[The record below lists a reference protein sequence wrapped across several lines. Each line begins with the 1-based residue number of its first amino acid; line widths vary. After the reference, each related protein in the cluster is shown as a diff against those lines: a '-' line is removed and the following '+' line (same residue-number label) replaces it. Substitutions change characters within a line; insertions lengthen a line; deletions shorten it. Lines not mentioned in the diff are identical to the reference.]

1 MLPKQR
7 AEVIAAYTI
16 TSLAEKEEYF
26 KSAQLL
32 TPGQKF
38 HHEHGYQKACLRC
51 HCPGAR
57 ESVMS
62 FNVSGGEESSLSMCP
77 RQCGDQARGRG
88 PQAAD
93 SVK

>member
-26 KSAQLL
+26 KFAQLL
-32 TPGQKF
+32 IPGQKF
-38 HHEHGYQKACLRC
+38 HHERGYQKACLRR

-62 FNVSGGEESSLSMCP
+62 FNVSGGRSHLFRCVPGSVVTRHGEGVP
-77 RQCGDQARGRG
+77 RQLTA
-88 PQAAD
+88 
-93 SVK
+93 